1 MGKPF
6 KIDKIDYKERSRFAL
21 EEMIRFGKEAA
32 VELARRD
39 DKKWEEYFEKSN
51 CVGSIRCQRVEDMPK
66 LFCL

>member
-6 KIDKIDYKERSRFAL
+6 KINYKERSRFAL

-51 CVGSIRCQRVEDMPK
+51 CVVSVHTRRVKDTPK

>member
-1 MGKPF
+1 MEKPF
-6 KIDKIDYKERSRFAL
+6 KIDYKNRSRFAL

-39 DKKWEEYFEKSN
+39 DKAWEKYFEQSN
-51 CVGSIRCQRVEDMPK
+51 CVVGISCQRVEDTPK